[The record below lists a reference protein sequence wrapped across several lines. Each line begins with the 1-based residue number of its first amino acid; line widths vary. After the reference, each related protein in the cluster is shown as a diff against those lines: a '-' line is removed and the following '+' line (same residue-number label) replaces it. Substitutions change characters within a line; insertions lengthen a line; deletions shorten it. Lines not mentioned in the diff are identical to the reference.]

1 MATAQ
6 NTPVVIGDTL
16 STSIKSAHV
25 RKLMQFSKVT
35 GASLSEVLDRA
46 VDLFLAVEAPAYL
59 ARAKQRH
66 LQKV

>member
-25 RKLMQFSKVT
+25 RKLMRFSEVT
-35 GASLSEVLDRA
+35 GHSLSEVLNRA
-46 VDLFLAVEAPAYL
+46 VDNFMIIEAPVYL
-59 ARAKQRH
+59 AHAKQTQRP
-66 LQKV
+66 KN